1 MGKDYYKL
9 LGVAKDASED
19 DLRKAYRKLALKFHP
34 DRNQEAGA
42 KEKFQEISEA
52 YEVLSDS
59 NKRTIYDRYGE
70 EGLKGVPP
78 PDAGAGGPGAGF
90 SGFGPGG
97 TTFSFSSSG
106 GGPGMHFNPSN
117 ADDIFRTFMS
127 QFGGGGGGDDDPF
140 AGMFGGMP
148 RSRGSTS
155 ARGFGG
161 MGGMGGMSGGFGG
174 MGGGM
179 GGNGMGGV
187 GGGEPQVV
195 SRKLPVALEDLFKGT
210 TKKLKVTRRSL
221 AGGQSEKILEINIK
235 PGWKAGTKI
244 KFPNEGDEIAPGVSQ
259 TVEFV
264 IEEKPHPTF
273 KRTGDNLETTLD
285 LTLVEALTGF
295 ARKITTLDGRHLL
308 VKCDKVVQPG
318 QQIRYRGDGMPISK
332 SPGTKGD
339 LIVHLKVRFPENLR
353 LSDDQKEQLKS
364 LLGGK

>member
-9 LGVAKDASED
+9 LGVTKDASED

-59 NKRTIYDRYGE
+59 NKRAIYDRYGE
-70 EGLKGVPP
+70 EGLKGVPA
-78 PDAGAGGPGAGF
+78 PDAGAGPGAG
-90 SGFGPGG
+90 GFGGFPGGG

-155 ARGFGG
+155 SARGFGG
-161 MGGMGGMSGGFGG
+161 MPGGFGGMPGGFGG

-179 GGNGMGGV
+179 PGNGMGS
-187 GGGEPQVV
+187 GGEPPVV

-221 AGGQSEKILEINIK
+221 SGSQSEKILEINVK
-235 PGWKAGTKI
+235 PGWKAGTKV
-244 KFPNEGDEIAPGVSQ
+244 KFPNEGDELAPGVSQ

-264 IEEKPHPTF
+264 IEEKPHSTF
-273 KRTGDNLETTLD
+273 KRNGDNLEMTLD

-295 ARKITTLDGRHLL
+295 ARKIATLDGRHLL